1 MKNPQSL
8 LARVYGVYTIKQKSM
23 QPVHFIL
30 MGNTMKTNS
39 TSELNLKFVFD
50 LKGSEVNRFVK
61 NKTEFPLKA
70 STTLKD

>member
-1 MKNPQSL
+1 
-8 LARVYGVYTIKQKSM
+8 M